1 MINVLIVDDDAMV
14 ADLNRMY
21 VNRVEGFHCIGI
33 ASTLSQ
39 AQEMLSDTRCP
50 IDLILLDV
58 YMRLESGL
66 DLLPVVRASG
76 RAIAVIMISSAS
88 DAATVQTSL
97 HYGVVDYL
105 IKPFQFPRFEEALIA
120 WQAKKQVMDAHQR
133 YDQAEVDKLLHGS
146 TAEFMESKRLP
157 KGLTPQTLRTLCL
170 WIDANPG
177 MEFSTDD
184 LANAVKISRVS
195 CRKYLIWLAQIN
207 ILFTS
212 IHYGATGRPVYRYR
226 LRPEQR
232 SQLKQFCEQS

>member
-39 AQEMLSDTRCP
+39 AQTMLSDSHCP

-58 YMRLESGL
+58 YMQQESGL

-76 RAIAVIMISSAS
+76 RSIAVIMISSAS

-105 IKPFQFPRFEEALIA
+105 IKPFQFPRFEEALTA

-207 ILFTS
+207 MLFTS